1 MTILTL
7 GPGPVCKAL
16 VGAEGE
22 LEETEDFFTM
32 LEEGL
37 FREDSLALAGG
48 AFSVFVSY
56 DKNKRINGLQI
67 VNKKVEVRRKR
78 NIKKKNYVTKH
89 NDFLPVSQCHC
100 RSWLELPERKIWVNT
115 IISQIGPIIPK

>member
-1 MTILTL
+1 
-7 GPGPVCKAL
+7 
-16 VGAEGE
+16 
-22 LEETEDFFTM
+22 M

-56 DKNKRINGLQI
+56 DKNKRMNRLQTA
-67 VNKKVEVRRKR
+67 NKKVEVRRKR
-78 NIKKKNYVTKH
+78 NIKKNNVTKH
-89 NDFLPVSQCHC
+89 NDFLPVSRCRC